1 MTVAELVEKIKTQ
14 GENIQFSEIIE
25 TVDAHFNFI
34 PTAFKNGEI
43 MNEANQNN
51 GSCKVFSLAKMQ
63 NLTKEETLACFGDY
77 YRKDVLE
84 NPEGTDHQNIR
95 NFIKFG
101 WEGIVFDGEAL
112 SEKILFLTPPNSY
125 LWPIPFHESRPNLLV
140 YQWPNSPDR

>member
-14 GENIQFSEIIE
+14 PANIQFSEIIE
-25 TVDAHFNFI
+25 TVDAHYNFT
-34 PTAFKNGEI
+34 PTAFKNGEA

-51 GSCKVFSLAKMQ
+51 GSCKVFSFAKKQ
-63 NLTKEETLACFGDY
+63 NLSKDEALACFGDY

-84 NPEGTDHQNIR
+84 NPDGTDHQNIR

-112 SEKILFLTPPNSY
+112 SEKI
-125 LWPIPFHESRPNLLV
+125 
-140 YQWPNSPDR
+140 